1 MEKNSESKMTKLS
14 LSELINNEVTDFIKE
29 RVAAELGIKPN
40 TQVNAN
46 DVVPKIESLPFVDLS
61 QMNDVRFM
69 IDSWGDDE
77 IEEYYFNIADTLRD
91 PNRKGYVA
99 NAMWNVFKGAGNTY
113 GLDDKKNADSNFDE
127 FLADVDNYL
136 MLMD

>member
-1 MEKNSESKMTKLS
+1 M
-14 LSELINNEVTDFIKE
+14 DD
-29 RVAAELGIKPN
+29 A
-40 TQVNAN
+40 
-46 DVVPKIESLPFVDLS
+46 
-61 QMNDVRFM
+61 RFM

-127 FLADVDNYL
+127 FLDDVDNYL